1 MAERFKPYKLI
12 SCSLV
17 RERVPEYFPAWP
29 TRAWSSP
36 EASGAWI
43 CQLLAGVDDGKEH
56 FWVFGLDVRHRLTLA
71 EELSVG
77 CLTSSLVHPR
87 ELFRPLILA
96 SCAAVIVAHN
106 HPSGDPE
113 PSAEDL
119 AVTRRIA
126 AAGSLLGIELLDHLV
141 VGNKG
146 SLDTLTP
153 DFVSLKQRGVV

>member
-1 MAERFKPYKLI
+1 MAERFKPHKLV

-17 RERVPEYFPAWP
+17 REPVPDYVPAWP
-29 TRAWSSP
+29 RAAWTSP

-77 CLTSSLVHPR
+77 NLTSSLVHPR
-87 ELFRPLILA
+87 ELYRPLILA
-96 SCAAVIVAHN
+96 SCAGVIVAHN
-106 HPSGDPE
+106 HPSGDPN
-113 PSAEDL
+113 PSQDDIML
-119 AVTRRIA
+119 TRRIA

-153 DFVSLKQRGVV
+153 DFVSMKQRGVL